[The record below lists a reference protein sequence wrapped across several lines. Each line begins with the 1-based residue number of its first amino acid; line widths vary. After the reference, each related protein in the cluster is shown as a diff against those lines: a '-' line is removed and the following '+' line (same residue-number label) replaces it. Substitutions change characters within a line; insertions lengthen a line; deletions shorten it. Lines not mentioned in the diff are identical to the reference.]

1 MLMGSFLCI
10 WEATCTSQII
20 IFSVSLFPHCVFVL
34 SPVPQS
40 HLTLCDLVDCS
51 PPGSSAHRILFSRQ
65 EYWSWLPSP
74 TPEDLPDPGIQ
85 PLPLAFTAL
94 AGGVLY
100 HCTTWEGLFL
110 LDLIL
115 IGNKLSFHFNS
126 GKFCFIIN
134 ETAVYLQLPLLNL

>member
-51 PPGSSAHRILFSRQ
+51 PPGSSAHGILFSRQ

-94 AGGVLY
+94 AGGFFTIAPHGKAYSYLTLY
-100 HCTTWEGLFL
+100 WLAISFLF
-110 LDLIL
+110 IL
-115 IGNKLSFHFNS
+115 IQANFVL
-126 GKFCFIIN
+126 
-134 ETAVYLQLPLLNL
+134 